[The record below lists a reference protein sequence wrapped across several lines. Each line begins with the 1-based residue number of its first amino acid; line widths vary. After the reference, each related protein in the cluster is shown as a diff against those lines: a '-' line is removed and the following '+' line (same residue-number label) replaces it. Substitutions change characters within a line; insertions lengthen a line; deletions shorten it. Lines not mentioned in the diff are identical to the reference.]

1 MNVYKLTLAQ
11 AKTLTGKA
19 WCYDTD
25 GNPVLFN
32 PQPDMDG
39 NIFISIEE
47 VEGCTLAQ
55 SVAIGCNTWL
65 LSLPLIPFNP
75 IVNE

>member
-1 MNVYKLTLAQ
+1 MNVYKLTLEQKNLLEGKEWGAQ
-11 AKTLTGKA
+11 GQ
-19 WCYDTD
+19 
-25 GNPVLFN
+25 LFN
-32 PQPDMDG
+32 PTLDADG